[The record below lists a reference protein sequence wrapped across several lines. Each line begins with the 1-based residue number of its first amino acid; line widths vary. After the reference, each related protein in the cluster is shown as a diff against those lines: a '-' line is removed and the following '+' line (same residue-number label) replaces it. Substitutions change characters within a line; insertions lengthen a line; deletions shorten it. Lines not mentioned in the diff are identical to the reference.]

1 MKLIAT
7 GFEVKYTIGKK
18 TVTKTFS
25 TKKSITKTISGLKKG
40 SYKVRIRALI
50 KQSGKTAYSNWSKIK
65 TVKVK

>member
-40 SYKVRIRALI
+40 KL
-50 KQSGKTAYSNWSKIK
+50 QSQNKSADKTKRQNRL
-65 TVKVK
+65 